1 MQPSAWAI
9 KTRCRRGFLAVCLS
23 PSSLVSRTKRKWA
36 HELEREN
43 QGGRNDERMFGV
55 PLPFDQSGGEK
66 KNFQIYP
73 FCCLTETVCFSYHY
87 LLPKCSDPFGL
98 LSIHL

>member
-1 MQPSAWAI
+1 
-9 KTRCRRGFLAVCLS
+9 
-23 PSSLVSRTKRKWA
+23 
-36 HELEREN
+36 
-43 QGGRNDERMFGV
+43 MFGV